1 MENRYASAPEHVA
14 GMQTAELR
22 KRFLVE
28 DLFTEGEMKFVYSH
42 YDRIIMAGA
51 VPSGD
56 ALTMPTPEALHTDHF
71 FDNREAGVINI
82 GEDAKVTVDGTE
94 YTLPRKGLLY
104 IGRGTKDVTFE
115 APGRF
120 YLYSAPAHTAYPTTL
135 VGPED
140 GNVLELGA
148 SATSNE
154 RTLRQLLFNGDV
166 KSCQVMMGVTT
177 LSPGRTSSGSS
188 RKSNGGRSELSPDS
202 SAFCPE
208 GCTVTG
214 TRLLLSVSKITRLV
228 SRPTPEIRPTSPM
241 PSIVAQPSRMPSR
254 SPTFSSTDWRNGLP
268 LSANTTP
275 VTWVRR
281 GSSRTLFRSSSRAF
295 FCSSCRAASFH
306 AFIWRNSSRNCW
318 FCS

>member
-14 GMQTAELR
+14 TMQTAELR

-28 DLFTEGEMKFVYSH
+28 DLFLDGEMKFVYSH

-51 VPSGD
+51 VPTEA
-56 ALTMPTPEALHTDHF
+56 ALRMPTPEALHTDHF
-71 FDNREAGVINI
+71 FDNREAGIINI
-82 GEDAKVTVDGTE
+82 GADATVSVDGTE

-104 IGRGTKDVTFE
+104 IGRGAKDVTFE

-148 SATSNE
+148 KETSNE

-177 LSPGRTSSGSS
+177 LSPGSMWNTMPAHTHDRRMESYLYFDVEDDARVVHLMGEPSETRHLIVGNEQGVISPSWSIHSGVGTKAYSFIWAMAGE
-188 RKSNGGRSELSPDS
+188 NQ
-202 SAFCPE
+202 AF
-208 GCTVTG
+208 
-214 TRLLLSVSKITRLV
+214 
-228 SRPTPEIRPTSPM
+228 
-241 PSIVAQPSRMPSR
+241 
-254 SPTFSSTDWRNGLP
+254 TDMD
-268 LSANTTP
+268 AAP
-275 VTWVRR
+275 VTDMR
-281 GSSRTLFRSSSRAF
+281 
-295 FCSSCRAASFH
+295 
-306 AFIWRNSSRNCW
+306 
-318 FCS
+318 

>member
-177 LSPGRTSSGSS
+177 LAPGSMWNTMPAHTHDRRMESYLYFDVEDDARVIHLMGEPSETRHLVVGNEQGVISPSWSIHSG
-188 RKSNGGRSELSPDS
+188 
-202 SAFCPE
+202 
-208 GCTVTG
+208 VG
-214 TRLLLSVSKITRLV
+214 TKAYS
-228 SRPTPEIRPTSPM
+228 
-241 PSIVAQPSRMPSR
+241 
-254 SPTFSSTDWRNGLP
+254 
-268 LSANTTP
+268 
-275 VTWVRR
+275 
-281 GSSRTLFRSSSRAF
+281 
-295 FCSSCRAASFH
+295 
-306 AFIWRNSSRNCW
+306 FIWAMAGENQAFTDMDAAPITDMR
-318 FCS
+318 